1 MIGIAVLA
9 LLGSGCGQ
17 NRFQQEV
24 ETEKVAVK
32 LARHMA
38 EGKYEV
44 ISTAELKGLL
54 EKKPEMVLVD
64 AMPYEASYQKQHIS
78 GAVQFLFPKAT
89 MEAWDSVETAGK
101 SEEDYV
107 SLLGEDKEKLVVVYD
122 EKART

>member
-1 MIGIAVLA
+1 MTKCNRLTSTAGIAVLV

-44 ISTAELKGLL
+44 ISTAELKVLL
-54 EKKPEMVLVD
+54 EKKPELVLVD
-64 AMPYEASYQKQHIS
+64 GWGHDLPPGSWPRLVELISTHARRVDYERQGAS
-78 GAVQFLFPKAT
+78 G
-89 MEAWDSVETAGK
+89 
-101 SEEDYV
+101 
-107 SLLGEDKEKLVVVYD
+107 
-122 EKART
+122 